1 MIVVAIIAVLAA
13 IVIPSFTKESTRS
26 RAKSEVHPMFAE
38 LGTREE
44 QYKVEIGSYLA
55 APACPSSA
63 SNAGTDMTMAA
74 CATTAGEPW
83 VKLRVQA
90 SESKLSCSYLVQTG
104 DGGTAPSTDW
114 PAWAGTAATP
124 STSWYFILATCPSTE
139 YLTASW
145 DTKIKSK
152 DGK

>member
-13 IVIPSFTKESTRS
+13 VVIPSFMRESR
-26 RAKSEVHPMFAE
+26 RAGYKSEVHPMFAE

-44 QYKVEIGSYLA
+44 QYKVENNSYLA

-63 SNAGTDMTMAA
+63 SAQGTTMTGAA
-74 CATTAGEPW
+74 CATTSGEPW
-83 VKLRVQA
+83 VDLRVQA
-90 SESKLSCSYLVQTG
+90 TESKLKCSYVVTTG
-104 DGGTAPSTDW
+104 AGGTQPTTNWPS
-114 PAWAGTAATP
+114 WAGTAPTP
-124 STSWYFILATCPSTE
+124 STSWYFIVATCPANV

-145 DTKIKSK
+145 DTTIKSQ